1 MASVAESGPKDSN
14 PVSREPIIPPIQWI
28 PKASRL
34 SSYPKNCLRLVAAQ
48 KQIMPAAT
56 PIISDPTGTILADK
70 FQAIAHAKRIVREL
84 KDGGGYDAGWALV
97 VTDDDG
103 DEVASLPF

>member
-1 MASVAESGPKDSN
+1 MPRYFFALYGPDD
-14 PVSREPIIPPIQWI
+14 E
-28 PKASRL
+28 
-34 SSYPKNCLRLVAAQ
+34 
-48 KQIMPAAT
+48 
-56 PIISDPTGTILADK
+56 IISDPTGTILADK